1 MNNTINYDAFYLA
14 YAKGKNKK
22 WTLESLIID
31 TLYKTTD
38 ENVQYIKTSNINCFG
53 KPDEENENELIYKYG
68 YLYRVPKTEVDLIV
82 NKKDGKL
89 QLKKVG
95 VGFGYDDVETM
106 IFKDIY
112 KQIKAKNIYFQSN
125 INEEVY
131 LIK

>member
-1 MNNTINYDAFYLA
+1 MNETINYDAFYLA
-14 YAKGKNKK
+14 YAKRKVKM

-31 TLYKTTD
+31 TLYKSTD
-38 ENVQYIKTSNINCFG
+38 EKIQYIKTKDINCLG
-53 KPDEENENELIYKYG
+53 KPDEETDNELIYKYG
-68 YLYRVPKTEVDLIV
+68 YLYRAPKTEIDLVI
-82 NKKDGKL
+82 NKKGGKL

-95 VGFGYDDVETM
+95 IGYGYGDVETM

-125 INEEVY
+125 INDEEY

>member
-1 MNNTINYDAFYLA
+1 MNVTINYDAFYLA
-14 YAKGKNKK
+14 YAKGKMKK

-31 TLYKTTD
+31 TLYKTTS
-38 ENVQYIKTSNINCFG
+38 EKVQYIKTNNINCFG

-68 YLYRVPKTEVDLIV
+68 YLYRIPKTEIDLIV
-82 NKKDGKL
+82 NKSDGKL

-95 VGFGYDDVETM
+95 IGFGYDDIETM
-106 IFKDIY
+106 VFKDIY

-125 INEEVY
+125 INDEEY